1 MGLNAEIQHKNQYS
15 NKYFEDN
22 SYTLLSSKTRIYL
35 YRNGMELFTELIMP
49 IKQQY
54 NQLETL
60 PFKMNVE
67 VGVNLLIDRK

>member
-1 MGLNAEIQHKNQYS
+1 
-15 NKYFEDN
+15 
-22 SYTLLSSKTRIYL
+22 
-35 YRNGMELFTELIMP
+35 MELFTELIMP